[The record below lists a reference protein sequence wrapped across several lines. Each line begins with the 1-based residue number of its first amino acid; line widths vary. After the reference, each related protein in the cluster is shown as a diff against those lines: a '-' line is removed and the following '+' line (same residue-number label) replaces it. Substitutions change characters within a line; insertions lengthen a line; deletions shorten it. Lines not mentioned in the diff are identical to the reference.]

1 MVNLRTDR
9 ARVAETLP
17 THLKQRKFITWAKTA
32 INKPS
37 GCETMNKREFE
48 KLEMGLCCCLGR
60 EKIARG
66 SKPTVCSKWG
76 FLVKMKNN
84 NQHFQD

>member
-1 MVNLRTDR
+1 MVNQRTDR

-37 GCETMNKREFE
+37 GCETINKREFE
-48 KLEMGLCCCLGR
+48 KLEMGPCCCLGR
-60 EKIARG
+60 ERIARG
-66 SKPTVCSKWG
+66 VQTLQCAANGGS
-76 FLVKMKNN
+76 
-84 NQHFQD
+84 